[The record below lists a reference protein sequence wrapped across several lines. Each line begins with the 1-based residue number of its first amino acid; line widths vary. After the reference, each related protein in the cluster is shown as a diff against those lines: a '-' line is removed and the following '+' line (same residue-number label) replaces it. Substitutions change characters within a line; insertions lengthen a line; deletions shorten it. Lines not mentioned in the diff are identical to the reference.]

1 MIRMIYKDIAV
12 GSKTAFTPTSD
23 DAASVSK
30 LSDLNADLV
39 FASFGTGGELN
50 QFLLDGEQG
59 VLPDDLSDTAIGL
72 WSDALSGDDGSFT
85 SPLTLTMTASGLFT
99 SQGITLTFDTD
110 VGVYATAVNIKW
122 YNGTSLLFNVDFTPD
137 TPVYFCE
144 KKVENYNK
152 VVLTFSSV
160 NFAHCR
166 LKLRAIDHGVIR
178 TFAGRPLTDISVIQE
193 CSPVSDEITIDTMD
207 FTLISDEDVNYVFQ
221 SKQPMSLYVDSDLL
235 GVFFVKNYE
244 RTAKQI
250 YSVSTEDYIG
260 LLDSVQFAGGIYTSQ
275 SATALLTAIFASANV
290 PVDISD
296 DIQGKT
302 ITGWIPV
309 CTCREAVR
317 QICFAIGAAVS
328 TARTDKA
335 RIFIPGNTPVKKF
348 GLTDTMQGQTFND
361 RDVKLTELRV
371 TVHSYSQITE
381 AAELY
386 KAANSGT
393 GTGIYVEFP
402 EPMHDLVITNG
413 SITSSGANFAVI
425 TANSGCVLSGKK
437 YRDMTS
443 VISKTNPLTN
453 VGDPANIVE
462 VRDMTLVSAANAQT
476 LLSALWEFYVK
487 CGTITS
493 ELVLNG
499 EKPGDMITLATE
511 YLGDIDA
518 RIESERY
525 NLYGGA
531 IVAEV
536 TAR

>member
-1 MIRMIYKDIAV
+1 MIKIIYKDIAV
-12 GSKTAFTPTSD
+12 GSKTAFAPNASE
-23 DAASVSK
+23 AASVSK
-30 LSDLNADLV
+30 PADLNHDYD
-39 FASFGTGGELN
+39 FESFGTFELN
-50 QFLLDGEQG
+50 QFLLDGGQSI
-59 VLPDDLSDTAIGL
+59 LPDDLTNVPIGL
-72 WSDALSGDDGSFT
+72 WSNQLSGDDGTFAT
-85 SPLTLTMTASGLFT
+85 PITLTLTASGLY
-99 SQGITLTFDTD
+99 SAQGITLTFDPD
-110 VGVYATAVNIKW
+110 VGVFATAVNIKW
-122 YNGTSLLFNVDFTPD
+122 YNGTTLLYDVDFTPD
-137 TPVYFCE
+137 SANYFCS
-144 KKVENYNK
+144 KKVDNYNK
-152 VVLTFSSV
+152 VVLTFTALS
-160 NFAHCR
+160 FPHCR
-166 LKLRAIDHGVIR
+166 LKLRALDHGIIR
-178 TFAGRPLTDISVIQE
+178 TFAGRTLTDVSVIQE
-193 CSPVSDEITIDTMD
+193 CSPVSDEIAIDTMD
-207 FTLISDEDVNYVFQ
+207 FTLIGDEDVNYVFR
-221 SKQPMSLYVDSDLL
+221 SKQPLTLYSNADLL
-235 GVFFVKNYE
+235 GVFFVKSYE
-244 RTAKQI
+244 RTAERI
-250 YSVSTEDYIG
+250 YSVASEDYMG
-260 LLDSVQFAGGIYTSQ
+260 LLESVIFSGGIYV
-275 SATALLTAIFASANV
+275 SANAAELLAAIFTAANV
-290 PVDISD
+290 PYDISG
-296 DIQGKT
+296 IAGKT
-302 ITGWIPV
+302 VTGWLPV
-309 CTCREAVR
+309 CTSREAVR

-328 TARTDKA
+328 TARTDTV
-335 RIFIPGNTPVKKF
+335 RIFVPGSTPVKKF
-348 GLTDTMQGQTFND
+348 GLSDTMQGQTFND

-386 KAANSGT
+386 KAADSGT

-462 VRDMTLVSAANAQT
+462 VRDMTLVSASNAQT
-476 LLSALWEFYVK
+476 LLSSLWEFYAK

-499 EKPGDMITLATE
+499 EKPGDMITLTTE

>member
-12 GSKTAFTPTSD
+12 GSKAAFAPSSS
-23 DAASVSK
+23 DAASISK

-39 FASFGTGGELN
+39 FSSFGTGGELN

-99 SQGITLTFDTD
+99 SQGITLTFDPD

-122 YNGTSLLFNVDFTPD
+122 YNGTSLLYNVDFTPD
-137 TPVYFCE
+137 SAIYFCK
-144 KKVENYNK
+144 KKVDNYNK
-152 VVLTFSSV
+152 VVLTFSSI

-178 TFAGRPLTDISVIQE
+178 TFAGRLLSDISVIQE
-193 CSPVSDEITIDTMD
+193 CSPVSDEIAIDTMD
-207 FTLISDEDVNYVFQ
+207 FTLISGEDVNYVFQ
-221 SKQPMSLYVDSDLL
+221 SKQPMSLYTDKDLL

-260 LLDSVQFAGGIYTSQ
+260 LLDSVQFAGGIYSSQ
-275 SATALLTAIFASANV
+275 SAAALLTAVFASANV
-290 PVDISD
+290 PVDISA

-328 TARTDKA
+328 TARTDTV
-335 RIFIPGNTPVKKF
+335 RIFIPGGAPVKKF
-348 GLTDTMQGQTFND
+348 ELADTMQGQTFND
-361 RDVKLTELRV
+361 QDVKLTELRL

-381 AAELY
+381 TAELY
-386 KAANSGT
+386 KAADSGT
-393 GTGIYVEFP
+393 GTGIYVEFS
-402 EPMHDLVITNG
+402 EPMHSLTITGG

-511 YLGDIDA
+511 YLGDINA

>member
-12 GSKTAFTPTSD
+12 GSKTAFAPSSS
-23 DAASVSK
+23 DAASISK

-39 FASFGTGGELN
+39 FASFGTGGEMN

-59 VLPDDLSDTAIGL
+59 VLPDDLTNVPLGL
-72 WSDALSGDDGSFT
+72 WSNQLSGNDGSFAT
-85 SPLTLTMTASGLFT
+85 PITLTMTASGLYS
-99 SQGITLTFDTD
+99 SQGITLTFDPD

-122 YNGTSLLFNVDFTPD
+122 YNGTTLLYDVDFTPD
-137 TPVYFCE
+137 SANYFCS
-144 KKVENYNK
+144 KKVDNYNK
-152 VVLTFSSV
+152 VVLTFTAI
-160 NFAHCR
+160 NFPHCR
-166 LKLRAIDHGVIR
+166 LKLRALDHGIIR
-178 TFAGRPLTDISVIQE
+178 TFAGRTLTDVSVIQE
-193 CSPVSDEITIDTMD
+193 CSPVSDEIAIDTMD
-207 FTLISDEDVNYVFQ
+207 FTLIGDEDVNYVFR
-221 SKQPMSLYVDSDLL
+221 SKQPLTLYSDADLL
-235 GVFFVKNYE
+235 GVFFVKSYE
-244 RTAKQI
+244 RTADRI
-250 YSVSTEDYIG
+250 YSVASEDYMG
-260 LLDSVQFAGGIYTSQ
+260 LLESVIFSGGIYTS
-275 SATALLTAIFASANV
+275 ANAAELLAAVFASANV
-290 PVDISD
+290 PYDISG
-296 DIQGKT
+296 IAGKT
-302 ITGWIPV
+302 VTGWLPV

-317 QICFAIGAAVS
+317 QICFAVGAAVS
-328 TARTDKA
+328 TARSDKV
-335 RIFIPGNTPVKKF
+335 RVFVPSDKIVRKF
-348 GLTDTMQGQTFND
+348 TLADTMQGQTQTD
-361 RDVKLTELRV
+361 RDTKLTELRL
-371 TVHSYSQITE
+371 TLHNYAQTSET
-381 AAELY
+381 AELY
-386 KAANSGT
+386 KAADSGT
-393 GTGIYVEFP
+393 GSNIYVDFS
-402 EPMHDLVITNG
+402 EPMYGLTITNG

-437 YRDMTS
+437 YRDLTS

-476 LLSALWEFYVK
+476 LLSSLWEFYAK

>member
-12 GSKTAFTPTSD
+12 GSKTAFAPSSS
-23 DAASVSK
+23 DAASISK

-50 QFLLDGEQG
+50 QFLLDGGQS
-59 VLPDDLSDTAIGL
+59 VLPDDLTNVSLGL
-72 WSDALSGDDGSFT
+72 WSNQLSGDDGTFAT
-85 SPLTLTMTASGLFT
+85 PITLTMTASGLY
-99 SQGITLTFDTD
+99 SAQGITLTFDPD
-110 VGVYATAVNIKW
+110 VGVFATAVNIKW
-122 YNGTSLLFNVDFTPD
+122 YNGTTLLFDVDFTPD
-137 TPVYFCE
+137 SANYFCS
-144 KKVENYNK
+144 KKVDNYNK
-152 VVLTFSSV
+152 VVLTFTAL
-160 NFAHCR
+160 NFPHCR
-166 LKLRAIDHGVIR
+166 LKLRALDHGIIR
-178 TFAGRPLTDISVIQE
+178 TFAGRTLTDVSVIQE
-193 CSPVSDEITIDTMD
+193 CSPVSDEIAIDTMD
-207 FTLISDEDVNYVFQ
+207 FTLIGDEDVNYVFQ
-221 SKQPMSLYVDSDLL
+221 SKQPMSLYTDKDLL
-235 GVFFVKNYE
+235 GVFFVKSYE

-260 LLDSVQFAGGIYTSQ
+260 LLDSVQFAGGIYSSQ

-296 DIQGKT
+296 SIQGKT

-309 CTCREAVR
+309 CTGREAVR

-328 TARTDKA
+328 TARTDKV

-386 KAANSGT
+386 KAADSGT

-425 TANSGCVLSGKK
+425 IANSGCVLSGKK

-476 LLSALWEFYVK
+476 LLSSLWEFYVK

-499 EKPGDMITLATE
+499 ERPGDIITLTTE
-511 YLGDIDA
+511 YLGEIDA

>member
-1 MIRMIYKDIAV
+1 
-12 GSKTAFTPTSD
+12 
-23 DAASVSK
+23 
-30 LSDLNADLV
+30 
-39 FASFGTGGELN
+39 
-50 QFLLDGEQG
+50 
-59 VLPDDLSDTAIGL
+59 
-72 WSDALSGDDGSFT
+72 
-85 SPLTLTMTASGLFT
+85 
-99 SQGITLTFDTD
+99 
-110 VGVYATAVNIKW
+110 
-122 YNGTSLLFNVDFTPD
+122 
-137 TPVYFCE
+137 
-144 KKVENYNK
+144 
-152 VVLTFSSV
+152 
-160 NFAHCR
+160 
-166 LKLRAIDHGVIR
+166 
-178 TFAGRPLTDISVIQE
+178 
-193 CSPVSDEITIDTMD
+193 
-207 FTLISDEDVNYVFQ
+207 
-221 SKQPMSLYVDSDLL
+221 MSLYTDKDLL

-260 LLDSVQFAGGIYTSQ
+260 LLDSVQFAGGIYSSQ
-275 SATALLTAIFASANV
+275 SAAALLTAVFASANV
-290 PVDISD
+290 PVDISA

-328 TARTDKA
+328 TARTDTV
-335 RIFIPGNTPVKKF
+335 RIFIPGGAPVKKF
-348 GLTDTMQGQTFND
+348 ELADTMQGQTFND
-361 RDVKLTELRV
+361 QDVKLTELRL

-381 AAELY
+381 TAELY
-386 KAANSGT
+386 KAADSGT
-393 GTGIYVEFP
+393 GTGIYVEFS
-402 EPMHDLVITNG
+402 EPMHSLTITGG

-511 YLGDIDA
+511 YLGDINA